1 MRTKILAAALV
12 FTLAVHAFAAEPG
25 AKPESKENSLTKPEA
40 KPETELDG
48 ETKAKLKEF
57 EAKLNELLGATE
69 PVKCYRMVGLV
80 DSGMNVGLAVELC
93 GGSVDGA
100 KTLQCFEEA
109 FKNSD
114 DGGLGLNRGLAVDL
128 CRTIPRGSP

>member
-1 MRTKILAAALV
+1 MRTRILAAALM
-12 FTLAVHAFAAEPG
+12 FTLAGSPAFAAEP
-25 AKPESKENSLTKPEA
+25 ATKPESKENSSTKPEA
-40 KPETELDG
+40 KPELDA

-80 DSGMNVGLAVELC
+80 DSEMMVGLAVGLC

-100 KTLQCFEEA
+100 KTVQCFEEA
-109 FKNSD
+109 FRKSD

-128 CRTIPRGSP
+128 CRTIPRQ